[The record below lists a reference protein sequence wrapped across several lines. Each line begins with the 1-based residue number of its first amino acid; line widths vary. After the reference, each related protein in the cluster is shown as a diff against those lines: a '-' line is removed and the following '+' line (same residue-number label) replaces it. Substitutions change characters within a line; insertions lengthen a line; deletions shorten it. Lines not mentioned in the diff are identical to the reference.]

1 MRTARDELWLRLQA
15 HCETICPTL
24 PRGGLNPPATLQQI
38 EALEALVGATLPD
51 DLRDAY
57 RHYNGMQRAVLGG
70 PVRALPVLMGRFHW
84 NDLESLAR
92 RWTVDRCI
100 ELQSD
105 TDPARDNKA
114 SVVDDG
120 PVWPLATHAR
130 RLPVGCTD
138 TSVQAHV
145 DLHPGL
151 SGTHGQLLRS
161 DLEYGLPTLLADSF
175 EYAVRLTLDA
185 LDHGD
190 VTWNGWELVSASG
203 EGLSS
208 FTQDFA

>member
-1 MRTARDELWLRLQA
+1 VRTARDELWLRLQA
-15 HCETICPTL
+15 RCEAICPTL

-57 RHYNGMQRAVLGG
+57 RHYNGMQRAVLDGS
-70 PVRALPVLMGRFHW
+70 VRALPVLMGRFHW

-100 ELQSD
+100 EFDS
-105 TDPARDNKA
+105 DPATNNDA
-114 SVVDDG
+114 TVVDNG
-120 PVWPLATHAR
+120 AVLALTSHAR
-130 RLPVGCTD
+130 RLPVGCTN
-138 TSVQAHV
+138 TSLQAHV
-145 DLHPGL
+145 DLHPGS
-151 SGTHGQLLRS
+151 SGTQGQLLRS
-161 DLEYGLPTLLADSF
+161 DLECGLPTLLAASF
-175 EYAVRLTLDA
+175 EHAVRLTLDA
-185 LDHGD
+185 FDRGD

-203 EGLSS
+203 KGLPS